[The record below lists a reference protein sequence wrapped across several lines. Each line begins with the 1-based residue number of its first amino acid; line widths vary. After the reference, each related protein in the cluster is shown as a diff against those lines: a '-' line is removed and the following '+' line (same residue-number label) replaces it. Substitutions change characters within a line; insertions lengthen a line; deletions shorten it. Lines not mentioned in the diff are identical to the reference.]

1 MSPTIEQ
8 ALQAFIAAWE
18 EGRRPRLDDYVE
30 RVPPADQAALANA
43 IAGFMAYAPT
53 PEYDATQ
60 MAEIRAEPNLV
71 AVREQ
76 LASLPPLPQ
85 LIRKERERAGL
96 SLRALA
102 IAVAQT
108 VGLGGREE
116 RIEGYLGRLER
127 GELDTRRLTR
137 RLIGALSGA
146 LGADAAR
153 LALAPPSPAAGALFR
168 AKTSAPP
175 PPAAVQK
182 RLEAVA
188 DAILGATPEQRDEVD
203 ELFLGG

>member
-18 EGRRPRLDDYVE
+18 EGRRPRLDDYIE

-43 IAGFMAYAPT
+43 IADFMAYAPT

-85 LIRKERERAGL
+85 LVRKERERAGL
-96 SLRALA
+96 SLRAVA

-108 VGLGGREE
+108 VGLGRA
-116 RIEGYLGRLER
+116 R
-127 GELDTRRLTR
+127 
-137 RLIGALSGA
+137 
-146 LGADAAR
+146 GADRGLPGQAR
-153 LALAPPSPAAGALFR
+153 TR
-168 AKTSAPP
+168 
-175 PPAAVQK
+175 
-182 RLEAVA
+182 
-188 DAILGATPEQRDEVD
+188 
-203 ELFLGG
+203 